1 MPAAPIALFFRSL
14 CEKPAWR
21 NCSRVN
27 YFSAAMTS
35 KTFDPSAAPPTSFT
49 AFSGFQRV
57 ARGART
63 DVIAALRARSDAAA
77 CLVFDDHTGMQV
89 DLDLRDGAH
98 SPEAAAPGE
107 PPRGV
112 GRPKLGVVAR
122 EVTLLPRQWE
132 WLARQ
137 PGGASVALRRLVDDA
152 RRVHA
157 GRDAARAAREAAY
170 GVMTGMAG
178 NLPGFE
184 EATRALFAGDRAGFE
199 AHLAG
204 WPDDLRSHLH
214 ELAGASWPQE

>member
-1 MPAAPIALFFRSL
+1 MPSKIPPPSTAALATL
-14 CEKPAWR
+14 
-21 NCSRVN
+21 
-27 YFSAAMTS
+27 
-35 KTFDPSAAPPTSFT
+35 T
-49 AFSGFQRV
+49 AFCGFQRI
-57 ARGART
+57 ARGSRAT
-63 DVIAALRARSDAAA
+63 VVAALRARSDAAA

-89 DLDLRDGAH
+89 DLDLRDAAAP
-98 SPEAAAPGE
+98 PEAAAPDE

-137 PGGASVALRRLVDDA
+137 PGGASVALRRLVDEA

-170 GVMTGMAG
+170 GVMTGLAG

-184 EATRALFAGDRAGFE
+184 EAARALFAGDRAGFE
-199 AHLAG
+199 ARLAG
-204 WPDDLRSHLH
+204 WPDDLRAHLH